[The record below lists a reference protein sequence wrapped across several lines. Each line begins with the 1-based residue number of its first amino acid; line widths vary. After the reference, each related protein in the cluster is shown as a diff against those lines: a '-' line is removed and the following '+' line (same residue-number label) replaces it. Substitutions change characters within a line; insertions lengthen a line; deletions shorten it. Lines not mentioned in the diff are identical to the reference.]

1 MVSNNIHFQEIKI
14 SRADREKLKSQ
25 KGTVIWLTGLSGAG
39 KTTLANALENKLH
52 SLGKHTYILDGDNL
66 RLGLNRDLGFSK
78 EDRVENIRRVAEVS
92 RVMLDAGLIV
102 ITAFISPYR
111 EDRKMAK
118 DLIGAKNFIEVFVN
132 TPLEICE
139 ERDPKGLYKKARAG
153 EILDMTGINSP
164 YEPPTNPDFVFE
176 GTGGFEDLIRL
187 IQKFI

>member
-1 MVSNNIHFQEIKI
+1 MVTKNIHYEEMKL
-14 SRADREKLKSQ
+14 SRSDREKLKSQ
-25 KGTVIWLTGLSGAG
+25 KGIVVWLTGLSGAG
-39 KTTLANALENKLH
+39 KSTLANALENKLH

-66 RLGLNRDLGFSK
+66 RLGLNKDLGFSK

-92 RVMLDAGLIV
+92 RLMLDAGLIV

-118 DLIGAKNFIEVFVN
+118 DLISAKNFIEVFVD

-139 ERDPKGLYKKARAG
+139 QRDPKGLYKKARAG

-164 YEPPTNPDFVFE
+164 YETPTNPEFIFKGIDR
-176 GTGGFEDLIRL
+176 FEDLIQL
-187 IQKFI
+187 IKKFI